1 MGRQLGARRKRD
13 CQPLEAEFLATLLA
27 MPLLGNRIALARQR
41 AGYRT
46 QGAFAEALGVSR
58 GLVGQWESHN
68 KRPGRDN
75 RLKIAELCGITAEY
89 LAGTAPETRT
99 ISNLSANEIE
109 LVLLFRRLN
118 VLGQENFLK
127 TLQMIFD
134 PARVTEKKTEKA

>member
-1 MGRQLGARRKRD
+1 
-13 CQPLEAEFLATLLA
+13 
-27 MPLLGNRIALARQR
+27 MPLLGNRIAMARQR

-75 RLKIAELCGITAEY
+75 LLKIAELCGITAEY

-118 VLGQENFLK
+118 SLGQENFLK

>member
-1 MGRQLGARRKRD
+1 MGRQSRASRYRD
-13 CQPLEAEFLATLLA
+13 CLPLDAEFLATLLA

-41 AGYRT
+41 ARYRT

-75 RLKIAELCGITAEY
+75 LLKIAELCGITAEY
-89 LAGTAPETRT
+89 LAGTAPETRM
-99 ISNLSANEIE
+99 ISNLSPNEIE

-118 VLGQENFLK
+118 DLGQENFLK

-134 PARVTEKKTEKA
+134 PARVTQKKTEKA

>member
-1 MGRQLGARRKRD
+1 
-13 CQPLEAEFLATLLA
+13 

-75 RLKIAELCGITAEY
+75 LLKIAELCGITAEY

-99 ISNLSANEIE
+99 VANLSDREIDHI
-109 LVLLFRRLN
+109 LALRRLPSHVQDN
-118 VLGQENFLK
+118 
-127 TLQMIFD
+127 IFD
-134 PARVTEKKTEKA
+134 LTAKWGDRTTVPKKKRHPV